1 MFSSQRVMSAT
12 TVFLLGW
19 SFTAPCQEPE
29 MRSSDQLPNTLS
41 KEERVAGWKLL
52 FDGKTIDGWRGYKMD
67 KMPPGWAAI
76 DGAMVKV
83 KPGAGG
89 KGAGGGDDIITVQ
102 QFDNFEFTVQW
113 KIVSN
118 GNSGILY
125 RVTEDA
131 ITSWHVA
138 PEMQV
143 LDNTKHLKRKKSQL
157 AGALYDLYA
166 PAEDVTRPVGE
177 WNTAKVVANGKHVE
191 HWLNGVKLLVYEL
204 GGDDWNKRIA
214 GSKFKGKPRFA
225 KAMKG
230 HICLQDHSDRIE
242 FRNIKIRPLR

>member
-1 MFSSQRVMSAT
+1 MIISKKAMAAI
-12 TVFLLGW
+12 VFVLGW
-19 SFTAPCQEPE
+19 TYAILAQEQLTAPSTQA
-29 MRSSDQLPNTLS
+29 PNTLS
-41 KEERVAGWKLL
+41 KEEKAAGWRLL
-52 FDGKTIDGWRGYKMD
+52 FDGETTDGWRGYKMD
-67 KMPPGWAAI
+67 KMPPGWKVI

-89 KGAGGGDDIITVQ
+89 KGAGGGDDIITTE
-102 QFDNFEFTVQW
+102 QFDNFELIVQW
-113 KIVSN
+113 KIVRG

-131 ITSWHVA
+131 ITSWRVA

-143 LDNTKHLKRKKSQL
+143 LDNTQHPNRAKNQL

-166 PAEDVTRPVGE
+166 PAKDVTKPVGQ
-177 WNTAKVVANGKHVE
+177 WNTAKVVADGNRVE
-191 HWLNGVKLLVYEL
+191 HWLNGVKLLEYEL
-204 GGDDWNKRIA
+204 GSDDWNRRVA
-214 GSKFKGKPRFA
+214 TSKFKDMPKFA

-242 FRNIKIRPLR
+242 FRNIKIRPLK